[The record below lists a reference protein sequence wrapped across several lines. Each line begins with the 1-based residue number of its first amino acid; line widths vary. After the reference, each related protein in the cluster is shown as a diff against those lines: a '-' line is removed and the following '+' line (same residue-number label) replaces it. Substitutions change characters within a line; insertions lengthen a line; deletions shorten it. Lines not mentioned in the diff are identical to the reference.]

1 VLVGEYDP
9 VHPRSS
15 GEAITAGLPN
25 ATLLEL
31 PGLGHGTVR
40 VHECPRQIAHAF
52 LIDPARAVDD
62 GCIATMPAPA
72 WAVP

>member
-1 VLVGEYDP
+1 

-15 GEAITAGLPN
+15 SETIAAGLSN
-25 ATLLEL
+25 ATLLEF
-31 PGLGHGTVR
+31 PSLGHGTVG
-40 VHECPRQIAHAF
+40 VHECPRQIARAF
-52 LIDPARAVDD
+52 LIDPAQAVDD